1 LKSCSDRIDLPDDT
15 QHRQE
20 VENPLRPEAGSDA
33 VCHLIQGASF
43 RGLTL
48 PGNNEKSQP
57 KKNASRGF
65 ETSRML
71 KLQHYQRMR
80 IGELAR
86 TVDVN
91 VETIRYYQRIGLL
104 ELPKKPYGGTRSYND
119 ESLQRLRFI
128 RRAQQLGF
136 SLGDIRE
143 LLELS
148 SSDCERVEKLAVE
161 KLSLVKAKLR
171 QLRRIESILAKTV
184 EQCARRK
191 GNQPCPIIETLSEMK

>member
-1 LKSCSDRIDLPDDT
+1 
-15 QHRQE
+15 
-20 VENPLRPEAGSDA
+20 
-33 VCHLIQGASF
+33 
-43 RGLTL
+43 
-48 PGNNEKSQP
+48 
-57 KKNASRGF
+57 
-65 ETSRML
+65 
-71 KLQHYQRMR
+71 MR

-104 ELPKKPYGGTRSYND
+104 ELPEKPYGGMRSYKD
-119 ESLQRLRFI
+119 QDLQRLRFI

-136 SLGDIRE
+136 SLEDIRE

-171 QLRRIESILAKTV
+171 QLRRIESVLTMTV

-191 GNQPCPIIETLSEMK
+191 GNQPCPIIETLSKMK

>member
-1 LKSCSDRIDLPDDT
+1 
-15 QHRQE
+15 
-20 VENPLRPEAGSDA
+20 
-33 VCHLIQGASF
+33 
-43 RGLTL
+43 
-48 PGNNEKSQP
+48 
-57 KKNASRGF
+57 
-65 ETSRML
+65 M
-71 KLQHYQRMR
+71 KLEHDQRMR

-104 ELPKKPYGGTRSYND
+104 ELPKKPYGGMRSYND

-136 SLGDIRE
+136 SLEDIRE

-171 QLRRIESILAKTV
+171 QLRRIESILARTV